1 MKRSKYNKYPFII
14 LFFIQLSLLLVTF
27 IRKKEKKTLFVLLLN
42 NVGFAYLFEYI
53 ILNLLHSYKYKPKIL
68 KRRYLDNILGAVL
81 SQAIYIPFTSIFIS
95 SFQLGWK
102 MKAFFVVFFH
112 IIERLFIKL
121 RVYKT
126 YWWSPIYTTF
136 LLPIY
141 FTLSDKW
148 MKHLQKGT
156 PFVLVLSLF
165 MAIMGTSVNTLYIA
179 AATNNFRFG
188 RGSYHSWKEHFIISP
203 LYSIV
208 ISIFTTW
215 SIKKGGLLGQVRA
228 FLFAIGLDW
237 CIYRSRMVKVRFKM
251 PYLNVV
257 IHGLSILLAN
267 RFRKLIYEE
276 LKEENE
282 KSQ

>member
-1 MKRSKYNKYPFII
+1 MKRSKNNKYPFII

-27 IRKKEKKTLFVLLLN
+27 IRKKEKKTLFVLLLT

-53 ILNLLHSYKYKPKIL
+53 ILNLLHSYKYKPKIF
-68 KRRYLDNILGAVL
+68 KRSYLDNILGAVL
-81 SQAIYIPFTSIFIS
+81 SQAIYIPFTSLFIS
-95 SFQLGWK
+95 GFQLGWK

-112 IIERLFIKL
+112 LIERLFIKL

-126 YWWSPIYTTF
+126 YWWSPFYTTL

-148 MKHLQKGT
+148 LKHLQKGT
-156 PFVLVLSLF
+156 PVVLMISLF
-165 MAIMGTSVNTLYIA
+165 MAILSTNVNSLYFA

-188 RGSYHSWKEHFIISP
+188 RGYFHTWGEHFSLAP

-208 ISIFTTW
+208 FSIFTTW
-215 SIKKGGLLGQVRA
+215 SVKKGHLLGQIRA
-228 FLFAIGLDW
+228 LLFAIGIDW
-237 CIYRSRMVKVRFKM
+237 CVYKSGMVKLRFKI

-257 IHGLSILLAN
+257 VHSLNIILAK
-267 RFRKLIYEE
+267 RFRTLIYEGI
-276 LKEENE
+276 KGEN
-282 KSQ
+282 KFQD